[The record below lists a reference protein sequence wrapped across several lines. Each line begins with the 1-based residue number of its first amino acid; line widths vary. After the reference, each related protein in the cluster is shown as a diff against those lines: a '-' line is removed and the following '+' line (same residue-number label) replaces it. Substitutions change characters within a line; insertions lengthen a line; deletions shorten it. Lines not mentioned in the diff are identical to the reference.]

1 MNDKR
6 GLKSPVEEGKLLGR
20 INEEKKRI
28 RSTFAFIKKNLRSIE
43 ELLESGITLKE
54 LNNILKEEGAGY
66 KTHTTLHGAIK
77 KARAGKNKK
86 PTLATSKA
94 IQNNEDRFI
103 NMEDKI

>member
-77 KARAGKNKK
+77 KARSGNDKK
-86 PTLATSKA
+86 QRLVPKTTKQSS
-94 IQNNEDRFI
+94 EDRFI